1 VEQANKW
8 QRTFMLV
15 LLEKNYRNL
24 SLISLF
30 RPNMPLLT
38 PMARSCTGTVFW
50 IAVSTVT
57 GMEAETGFF
66 DFSLEQAE
74 EKSVKNSNP
83 KIPMRR
89 DRRVALIRVPR

>member
-1 VEQANKW
+1 
-8 QRTFMLV
+8 
-15 LLEKNYRNL
+15 
-24 SLISLF
+24 
-30 RPNMPLLT
+30 
-38 PMARSCTGTVFW
+38 
-50 IAVSTVT
+50 
-57 GMEAETGFF
+57 MEAETGFS